1 MPVMDGYQATRAIR
15 ALERPDA
22 ARIPIIALTADAFEE
37 DRKRCLEAGMDD
49 FLAKPVEIKVLKEML
64 GKYMRKDLG

>member
-1 MPVMDGYQATRAIR
+1 MQPVS
-15 ALERPDA
+15 
-22 ARIPIIALTADAFEE
+22 PIIALTADAFEE